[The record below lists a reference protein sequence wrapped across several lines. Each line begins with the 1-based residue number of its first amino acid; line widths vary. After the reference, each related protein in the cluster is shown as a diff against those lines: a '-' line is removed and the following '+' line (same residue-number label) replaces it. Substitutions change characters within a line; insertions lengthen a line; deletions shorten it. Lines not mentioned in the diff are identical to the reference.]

1 MLSSVSIV
9 YLGMCAG
16 MWVINNL
23 LACKSRSLISVSLIQ
38 RSFFFSFFFFSFL
51 L

>member
-16 MWVINNL
+16 VWVISNL
-23 LACKSRSLISVSLIQ
+23 LVCKSRSLISVSLIQ
-38 RSFFFSFFFFSFL
+38 RSFVFFFPFL